1 MVDIESDTEFATL
14 MRQAEA
20 KLGELKDDVT
30 RADAERIEREHD
42 EILRKLEAR
51 KKLLREYAEIERMA
65 PSYDAAALVKRM
77 IGDNAEPQTIR
88 NAILDQLVD
97 RQNRQGGPSGGSH
110 SVGYSRMTN
119 TNTFDNPQFTN
130 DAAANAIFSKLSRTE
145 PPEHARSLMGLS
157 LSQMGERMGGDRNWL
172 DSTRSGGGM
181 LTTSDFSVALGS
193 AVGRRLLDMM
203 RAAESGAS
211 QIVEYGVVE
220 DFRPVQSV
228 RMSSFP
234 SLEKVNEHGEI
245 VHGALDDTGETM
257 RVESF
262 ARLINISYQALRN
275 DDLGAINAAIRNVA
289 FAANEL
295 KAKTIISAL
304 SATMSDGQPLFHSTH
319 NNFAASGTALGVE
332 ALSSAR
338 IAMRQQKALD
348 STTPLG
354 LTPKILLIPTALET
368 VAEQL
373 VASITPAQSSDVN
386 PFANK
391 LTVAVEPRLTDA
403 TAFFLFADAALYPT
417 IKFATLSGFEAPRLE
432 SNDEWD
438 RLGTSWRVIWH
449 VGAAPID
456 YRGAYKDPGA
466 AVEE

>member
-1 MVDIESDTEFATL
+1 
-14 MRQAEA
+14 
-20 KLGELKDDVT
+20 
-30 RADAERIEREHD
+30 
-42 EILRKLEAR
+42 
-51 KKLLREYAEIERMA
+51 
-65 PSYDAAALVKRM
+65 
-77 IGDNAEPQTIR
+77 
-88 NAILDQLVD
+88 
-97 RQNRQGGPSGGSH
+97 
-110 SVGYSRMTN
+110 
-119 TNTFDNPQFTN
+119 
-130 DAAANAIFSKLSRTE
+130 
-145 PPEHARSLMGLS
+145 MGMS
-157 LSQMGERMGGDRNWL
+157 LSAMGERLGAERNWL
-172 DSTRSGGGM
+172 NGDATRGGGM

-275 DDLGAINAAIRNVA
+275 DDLGAINGAIRNVA

-295 KAKTIISAL
+295 KAKTIIAAL
-304 SATMSDGQPLFHSTH
+304 SAQMSDGQPLFHSTH
-319 NNFAASGTALGVE
+319 NNLAASGTALGVE
-332 ALSSAR
+332 ALTAAR

-354 LTPKILLIPTALET
+354 LTPKILLIPTELET
-368 VAEQL
+368 VAEKL

-386 PFANK
+386 PFASK
-391 LTVAVEPRLTDA
+391 LTVAVEPRLSDPQ
-403 TAFFLFADAALYPT
+403 AFFLFADAALYPSV
-417 IKFATLSGFEAPRLE
+417 KFCTLRGFEAPILQ
-432 SNDEWD
+432 SNDEWNK
-438 RLGTSWRVIWH
+438 LGTSWRVVWH

-456 YRGAYKDPGA
+456 HRGAYKDPGA
-466 AVEE
+466 AVEG